1 MTRYEMIE
9 KLEQIEKILDQIK
22 INNDDLPLV
31 TKLTKLLWEVRQV
44 LFDMTGEFEK

>member
-1 MTRYEMIE
+1 MIE

-31 TKLTKLLWEVRQV
+31 TDLTKLLWEVRQE
-44 LFDMTGEFEK
+44 LFDMTSDF